1 MRSAWRVLVIA
12 VLLFSVGVTACGRR
26 GSLEAPP
33 SKVPTTE
40 ADPETRMQRAPDRRL
55 IIDRFLE

>member
-1 MRSAWRVLVIA
+1 MDSAWRVIVIVA
-12 VLLFSVGVTACGRR
+12 LLLGVGLSACGRK

-33 SKVPTTE
+33 SKVPTTR
-40 ADPETRMQRAPDRRL
+40 ADPETRMQKAPDRRL